1 MVIQKFCHSRLR
13 RNDKRKSVTINGM
26 KKFIP
31 YLVGVFVLMF
41 VLFVINPRYF
51 QIFYSSI
58 FGSKNIENVPSAVV
72 QKTSP
77 IINFKTITDAD
88 PNGKWK
94 FSATYPVFDSTLGK
108 KWSAINSQ
116 IEAEIQVIKLKN
128 IESTSDDSS
137 FNNLPFKPLVVEITL
152 TSDATTSEKFGSVGV
167 LFSTFVEGDLLAHP
181 YTNFESHTF
190 NVNDATEKQLKD
202 FFTTSDYLN
211 QISKNATS
219 KLKDYYLSQGNDD
232 VSFLDKNDGLTEAD
246 SNFNVFMF
254 SDDNL
259 ILQFEEYQLGSR
271 PYGAP
276 KIEISL
282 SSLTVN

>member
-1 MVIQKFCHSRLR
+1 
-13 RNDKRKSVTINGM
+13 M

-31 YLVGVFVLMF
+31 YLVPIIILIV
-41 VLFVINPRYF
+41 VLFSINPHYF

-58 FGSKNIENVPSAVV
+58 FGSKNVEEAPSIVV
-72 QKTSP
+72 QKISP
-77 IINFKTITDAD
+77 VISFKTITDAD
-88 PNGKWK
+88 PAGKWK
-94 FSATYPVFDSTLGK
+94 FSATYPVFDNTLGK

-116 IEAEIQVIKLKN
+116 IEAEVQVIKLKN
-128 IESTSDDSS
+128 IESTMDDPTL
-137 FNNLPFKPLVVEITL
+137 NNLPYKPLQVEITL
-152 TSDATTSEKFGSVGV
+152 TSDATTSEKFETVSA

-211 QISKNATS
+211 QISKNATA
-219 KLKDYYLSQGNDD
+219 KLKDYYLSQGNED
-232 VSFLDKNDGLTEAD
+232 VSFLDKNDGLTELD
-246 SNFNVFMF
+246 SNFNLFMF

-276 KIEISL
+276 RIEIPL
-282 SSLTVN
+282 FSLTVN